1 MEEHWPLVLTLFN
14 DSLVLKFIQCDAI
27 SCIHTYVV
35 CVILFIRCKLC
46 VFAIQSTGQSHSV
59 TANYERILS
68 LMKTHSPAL
77 CGRVPLV
84 HKASFTG
91 GISRQELACML
102 RDLED
107 EYALLQW

>member
-1 MEEHWPLVLTLFN
+1 M
-14 DSLVLKFIQCDAI
+14 C
-27 SCIHTYVV
+27 
-35 CVILFIRCKLC
+35 
-46 VFAIQSTGQSHSV
+46 FAIQSTGQSHSV
-59 TANYERILS
+59 TANYQRILS

-84 HKASFTG
+84 RKASFTG
-91 GISRQELACML
+91 GISRQELAYML